1 MTYCPPHGS
10 VQSYEFTALQGSDIL
25 AAWDSNLGCG
35 DCFDMPDSA
44 TTCITVYDNDASLSG
59 DACNN
64 EWGDDSSWQIA
75 DIKVDGELVHNGEKI
90 YAEEIYSVRDQHGN
104 CYWLVE
110 IEVVGSAEGDRDD
123 FYAFVGN
130 VPPADAVLTVVS
142 KQNVSGNWLDYRD
155 LSAGLKWDLDE
166 DDKVTIEAEDMAL
179 WGYKVDD
186 VAAASGGEVIRLKK
200 GSGEASVTFGAETG
214 TYDIELAY
222 IDENDGEGTIEVWLN
237 GVLLHTVELDQN
249 NNGNG
254 NDWSSIST
262 VKIEDVDIAQGDE
275 IVLRGTRDAWE
286 FARIDALTFCL
297 DQNEPPVAEDDA
309 TVTDE
314 NTAFTLD
321 LLANDGDPDGDPIV
335 VSQAGG
341 VAPGTEFTV
350 TSAGGRTATLVVSA
364 AGVLT
369 LDPTIAF
376 NDMRADETDTV
387 TFSYEISDGELTDTA
402 SVTVQVNGLN
412 DPPVAVDDFYN
423 VSEISTTVLDILTND
438 SDPEDDDL
446 TFEILTQPI
455 EGQVTINAAGE
466 VVFDTLDDFTT
477 LSDGQTAT
485 VSFDYQIS
493 DGEFTDTATA
503 TITVHG
509 EGDCPITPQL
519 VTGLGALPSGDFL
532 TVGLEAPDITKD
544 GTADF
549 RFSVSLGDLE
559 TELYNVVYI
568 IDVSGSTGAI
578 DSFGPGTTV
587 LEAEVAAL
595 QNLTADLVASGI
607 PEGALT
613 ITVIPFNSRAAP
625 TEPVDGEVFPIETF
639 GDNEVLDAS
648 LVDASLTG
656 LASGGETNYI
666 AAIFAATGTIL
677 QLEAQRGDANNLVY
691 FLSDGNP
698 FPEAGQSPPQLSAL
712 STTLKSQADVHGIAL
727 GELVET
733 EFLDAVDN
741 TGGAVHVFDTAELEE
756 AISEAPMEPDVIL
769 GAELTVFAP
778 DGSVADSFQFTGA
791 DFDETP
797 LGFELNV
804 ESVAGL
810 GVLVGDVNTAELVVE
825 FDENGDQI
833 ADETVSL
840 SVDIEGVLPL
850 SFDF

>member
-10 VQSYEFTALQGSDIL
+10 VQSYEFTALQGADIL

-402 SVTVQVNGLN
+402 SVTVQINGLN